1 MGSLAEQVLTLNST
15 LEAIEVRFAQGEV
28 PVEGLEAL
36 KSSVDDFR
44 LRVWG
49 VLAAASADDYRSF
62 QERFR
67 IRRAKEICRGVG
79 SDLRAGKMSGV
90 HSELPELAEAAGLLT
105 RSINLARRQ
114 SALDGSEGQD

>member
-1 MGSLAEQVLTLNST
+1 MATLAEQVSSLNRT
-15 LEAIEVRFAQGEV
+15 LEEIEARFTRGEA
-28 PVEGLEAL
+28 PPDSLEAL

-49 VLAAASADDYRSF
+49 VLAAAGADDYRSF

-79 SDLRAGKMSGV
+79 SDLRAGKMSGA

-105 RSINLARRQ
+105 RSIDMARRH
-114 SALDGSEGQD
+114 SAPERGDV

>member
-28 PVEGLEAL
+28 PLEGLEAL

-105 RSINLARRQ
+105 RSIDMVRRQ
-114 SALDGSEGQD
+114 SAMGGSDGLV

>member
-1 MGSLAEQVLTLNST
+1 MGSLAEQVLNLNST

-28 PVEGLEAL
+28 PLEGLEAL

-114 SALDGSEGQD
+114 SAVEGSDGPP

>member
-28 PVEGLEAL
+28 PLEGLETL

-67 IRRAKEICRGVG
+67 IRRAEEICRGVG

-114 SALDGSEGQD
+114 SAVEGSDGPA

>member
-28 PVEGLEAL
+28 PLEGLEAL

-114 SALDGSEGQD
+114 SAVEGSDGPP